1 MLYAIAFFLK
11 FFFDI
16 SLIAYNIYNRFC
28 DWSFPGS
35 ACSVCGYFHGTD
47 EDFEDIFRP
56 AANAADAVAAAARA
70 NTSMARATF
79 QSVKEARARRNAAA
93 AATRAANR
101 AVAALAARVAPA
113 PVPAPAPAPVAPAPA
128 PVAPAPIADRRA
140 ADACLSE
147 LMLSIFC

>member
-1 MLYAIAFFLK
+1 MSTFEHWHFVFENNIESLFLLPNGDTCDDIA
-11 FFFDI
+11 
-16 SLIAYNIYNRFC
+16 LIA
-28 DWSFPGS
+28 
-35 ACSVCGYFHGTD
+35 TQ
-47 EDFEDIFRP
+47 
-56 AANAADAVAAAARA
+56 ARA
-70 NTSMARATF
+70 NNTEMARATF

-101 AVAALAARVAPA
+101 AAAALAARVAP
-113 PVPAPAPAPVAPAPA
+113 APAPA